1 MLVGGRLA
9 RTHTIYTR
17 VCACIYSKRGPD
29 HTEPLRDCNVQV
41 LILYSFVFRLRL
53 ARTTRSRLYASVSI
67 RIEGGGGGSRWRSD
81 TPTKR
86 TTESRDRAAGRK
98 TSRRLEPN
106 IIIYARVYLLPS
118 VYIHIRSIYTCT
130 EGASPYR

>member
-53 ARTTRSRLYASVSI
+53 ARTTRSRLYASVSV
-67 RIEGGGGGSRWRSD
+67 RIEGGEGPGGA
-81 TPTKR
+81 PTRRQKGR
-86 TTESRDRAAGRK
+86 RKVAIGLRVEKRAADSNR
-98 TSRRLEPN
+98 
-106 IIIYARVYLLPS
+106 I
-118 VYIHIRSIYTCT
+118 
-130 EGASPYR
+130 